1 MGAAESLL
9 EECQDALLVCSVL
22 GMHTQDPVSGNFSLA
37 APEAIVVKGGEM
49 LGSVK
54 AVISGNFFDALNSR
68 QTRLSLDDQ
77 HPNPWMECLCHVE
90 VG

>member
-1 MGAAESLL
+1 MPGRAACLQRS
-9 EECQDALLVCSVL
+9 

-54 AVISGNFFDALNSR
+54 AVISGNFFDASIQGKL
-68 QTRLSLDDQ
+68 
-77 HPNPWMECLCHVE
+77 V
-90 VG
+90 